1 MEYNTHMLFFIEAR
15 VTRRHVGLSS
25 PRQEVIGKLV
35 NADSPGHAEL
45 KYQTAVRAK
54 YANEGQIQLSFEY
67 LHFADEI
74 K

>member
-1 MEYNTHMLFFIEAR
+1 MLYFIETR
-15 VTRRHVGLSS
+15 VTRNHAGLSS

-35 NADSPGHAEL
+35 NANSPGEAEKKYRDAVAARYASEGPL
-45 KYQTAVRAK
+45 K
-54 YANEGQIQLSFEY
+54 LSFEF

>member
-1 MEYNTHMLFFIEAR
+1 MLFFIEAR
-15 VTRRHVGLSS
+15 VTRQHAGLSS

-35 NADSPGHAEL
+35 NANSPGEAEK
-45 KYQTAVRAK
+45 KYQDAVKAK
-54 YANEGQIQLSFEY
+54 YTNEGQMKLGFEY

>member
-1 MEYNTHMLFFIEAR
+1 MLFFIEAR
-15 VTRRHVGLSS
+15 VTRQHAGLSS

-35 NADSPGHAEL
+35 NANSPGEAEQ
-45 KYQTAVRAK
+45 KYQVAVNAK
-54 YANEGQIQLSFEY
+54 YANEGTVKLGFEY

>member
-1 MEYNTHMLFFIEAR
+1 MLYLIECR
-15 VTRRHVGLSS
+15 VTRQHAGLSS

-35 NADSPGHAEL
+35 NANSPGEAER
-45 KYQTAVRAK
+45 KYKDAVAAK
-54 YANEGQIQLSFEY
+54 YVNEGNPKLSFEF

>member
-1 MEYNTHMLFFIEAR
+1 MLYFIETR
-15 VTRRHVGLSS
+15 VTRNHAGLSS

-35 NADSPGHAEL
+35 NADSPGEAEFKYKKAIDARYASEGPL
-45 KYQTAVRAK
+45 K
-54 YANEGQIQLSFEY
+54 LSFEF

>member
-1 MEYNTHMLFFIEAR
+1 MLYFIEAR
-15 VTRRHVGLSS
+15 VTRQHLGLSS

-35 NADSPGHAEL
+35 NANSPGEAEL
-45 KYQTAVRAK
+45 KYKDNVAK
-54 YANEGQIQLSFEY
+54 KYFNEGNPRLSFEF

>member
-1 MEYNTHMLFFIEAR
+1 MLFFIETR
-15 VTRRHVGLSS
+15 VTRQHDGLSS

-35 NADSPGHAEL
+35 NANSPAEAER
-45 KYQTAVRAK
+45 KYQDAVKAK
-54 YANEGQIQLSFEY
+54 YVNEGQLKLSFEY

>member
-1 MEYNTHMLFFIEAR
+1 MLFFIETR
-15 VTRRHVGLSS
+15 VTRHHDGLSS

-35 NADSPGHAEL
+35 NANSPGEAQL
-45 KYQTAVRAK
+45 KYQNAVREK
-54 YANEGQIQLSFEY
+54 YANEGQVKLNFEY

>member
-1 MEYNTHMLFFIEAR
+1 MLFFIEAR
-15 VTRRHVGLSS
+15 VTRHHVGLSS

-35 NADSPGHAEL
+35 NANNANEAEM
-45 KYQTAVRAK
+45 KYQRAVRNK
-54 YANEGQIQLSFEY
+54 YANEGELKLHFEY

>member
-1 MEYNTHMLFFIEAR
+1 MLFFIETR
-15 VTRRHVGLSS
+15 VTRQHAGLSS

-35 NADSPGHAEL
+35 NANSPGEAEK
-45 KYQTAVRAK
+45 KYKDAVAAK
-54 YANEGQIQLSFEY
+54 YANEGDMRLSFEY

>member
-1 MEYNTHMLFFIEAR
+1 MLYLIECR
-15 VTRRHVGLSS
+15 VTRQHDGLSS

-35 NADSPGHAEL
+35 NANSPGEAEK
-45 KYQTAVRAK
+45 KYKDAVAAK
-54 YANEGQIQLSFEY
+54 YVNEGRPRLSFEF

>member
-1 MEYNTHMLFFIEAR
+1 MLYFIEAR
-15 VTRRHVGLSS
+15 VTRQHAGLSS

-35 NADSPGHAEL
+35 NANSPGEAEF
-45 KYQTAVRAK
+45 KYKTAVEAK
-54 YANEGQIQLSFEY
+54 YKHEGQVRLSFEF